1 MRIANGCL
9 RRKVAL
15 SSREWLSGSQT
26 SKLVLAS
33 PRPSVGALRL
43 ALAASMAGT
52 QTALVAAAV
61 VAADAQTVMAWQSKP
76 RPPSLQLTSGS
87 THFKL
92 IGIDI
97 AFVTVLASHC
107 FSEYSLANYTSVVPE
122 VEWCF

>member
-1 MRIANGCL
+1 MVVGEPDIKIGAGISKAISRRIA
-9 RRKVAL
+9 
-15 SSREWLSGSQT
+15 
-26 SKLVLAS
+26 
-33 PRPSVGALRL
+33 
-43 ALAASMAGT
+43 AGFGGKHGRYSDGF
-52 QTALVAAAV
+52 VAAAV

-87 THFKL
+87 TNFKL